1 MLTIC
6 DHHTKWH
13 ETLGLQQSMKAG
25 FRERERESL
34 PKVGVNKGCF
44 TLDHKSKIIWELKAM
59 GTGQSVIASGQ
70 RWSLHVA
77 M

>member
-25 FRERERESL
+25 FRERERERE
-34 PKVGVNKGCF
+34 PTQGWCEQGMF
-44 TLDHKSKIIWELKAM
+44 HP
-59 GTGQSVIASGQ
+59 
-70 RWSLHVA
+70 
-77 M
+77 